1 MLGKSISL
9 QVNLKSRGRISV
21 LSIGEVAEKSGTTT
35 SALRYYEQIGLLEPP
50 QRISGKR
57 VYKEEILGR
66 IDTIKLAQSA
76 GFQIQE
82 IKQLLDG
89 FDSQVAPSERWK
101 LMAAKKQEEL
111 EAKIQQMTRMKM
123 ILENS
128 VNCDCL
134 SWEECF
140 QDERPEFSKGEG

>member
-1 MLGKSISL
+1 
-9 QVNLKSRGRISV
+9 V
-21 LSIGEVAEKSGTTT
+21 LSIGEVADKSGTTT
-35 SALRYYEQIGLLEPP
+35 SALRYYEQIGLLQPP

-57 VYKEEILGR
+57 VYEEGIVGR

-101 LMAAKKQEEL
+101 RMAVQKRDEL
-111 EAKIQQMTRMKM
+111 EAKIQHMTRMKT

-140 QDERPEFSKGEG
+140 QERRGIE

>member
-1 MLGKSISL
+1 M
-9 QVNLKSRGRISV
+9 
-21 LSIGEVAEKSGTTT
+21 LSIGAVAAKSGTPAST
-35 SALRYYEQIGLLEPP
+35 LRYYEQIELLRPP
-50 QRISGKR
+50 LRVNGKR
-57 VYKEEILGR
+57 MYEDEVLGR

-89 FDSQVAPSERWK
+89 FDSQVAPSERWRFMT
-101 LMAAKKQEEL
+101 LKKQEEL
-111 EAKIQQMTRMKM
+111 ETKIGQMIRMKS
-123 ILENS
+123 ILANS

-140 QDERPEFSKGEG
+140 QDPIK

>member
-1 MLGKSISL
+1 M
-9 QVNLKSRGRISV
+9 

-35 SALRYYEQIGLLEPP
+35 SALRYYEQIGLLQPP
-50 QRISGKR
+50 QRVNGKR
-57 VYKEEILGR
+57 MYEEEILGR

-89 FDSQVAPSERWK
+89 FDSQVAPSERWRR
-101 LMAAKKQEEL
+101 MALKKQDEL
-111 EAKIQQMTRMKM
+111 EAKIQQMTRMKT
-123 ILENS
+123 ILANS

-140 QDERPEFSKGEG
+140 QDNIKKN

>member
-1 MLGKSISL
+1 M
-9 QVNLKSRGRISV
+9 
-21 LSIGEVAEKSGTTT
+21 LSIGEVADKSGTTT
-35 SALRYYEQIGLLEPP
+35 SALRYYEQIGLLQPP
-50 QRISGKR
+50 QRMSGKR
-57 VYKEEILGR
+57 VYEDEVLGR

-101 LMAAKKQEEL
+101 LIALRKQEEL
-111 EAKIQQMTRMKM
+111 EAKIQHLTRMKT
-123 ILENS
+123 ILANS

-140 QDERPEFSKGEG
+140 RDNIKNI

>member
-1 MLGKSISL
+1 M
-9 QVNLKSRGRISV
+9 
-21 LSIGEVAEKSGTTT
+21 LSIGEVADKSGTTT
-35 SALRYYEQIGLLEPP
+35 SALRYYEQIGLLQPP

-57 VYKEEILGR
+57 VYEEGIVGR

-101 LMAAKKQEEL
+101 RMAVQKRDEL
-111 EAKIQQMTRMKM
+111 EAKIQHMTRMKT

-140 QDERPEFSKGEG
+140 QERRGIE

>member
-1 MLGKSISL
+1 M
-9 QVNLKSRGRISV
+9 

-35 SALRYYEQIGLLEPP
+35 SALRYYEQVGLLQPP
-50 QRISGKR
+50 HRKNGKR
-57 VYKEEILGR
+57 VYGNEVLGR

-89 FDSQVAPSERWK
+89 FDSQVAPSDRWR
-101 LMAAKKQEEL
+101 LMALKKQEEL
-111 EAKIQQMTRMKM
+111 ETKIQQMNRMKT
-123 ILENS
+123 ILANS
-128 VNCDCL
+128 VICDCL

-140 QDERPEFSKGEG
+140 QDQELTQSAIK

>member
-1 MLGKSISL
+1 M
-9 QVNLKSRGRISV
+9 

-35 SALRYYEQIGLLEPP
+35 SALRYYEQIGLLQPP
-50 QRISGKR
+50 HRKNGKR
-57 VYKEEILGR
+57 MYDNGVLGR

-89 FDSQVAPSERWK
+89 FDSQIAPSERWR
-101 LMAAKKQEEL
+101 LMALRKQEEL
-111 EAKIQQMTRMKM
+111 EAKIQQMTRMKT
-123 ILENS
+123 ILANS

-140 QDERPEFSKGEG
+140 QDSITKN

>member
-1 MLGKSISL
+1 M
-9 QVNLKSRGRISV
+9 

-35 SALRYYEQIGLLEPP
+35 SALRYYEQIGLLQPP
-50 QRISGKR
+50 RRLNGKR
-57 VYKEEILGR
+57 VYEDDILGR

-89 FDSQVAPSERWK
+89 FDSQIAPSERWR
-101 LMAAKKQEEL
+101 LMALKKQEEL
-111 EAKIQQMTRMKM
+111 EAKIQQMTRMKT
-123 ILENS
+123 ILANS

-140 QDERPEFSKGEG
+140 QESDIQKREGD

>member
-1 MLGKSISL
+1 MGDSM
-9 QVNLKSRGRISV
+9 

-35 SALRYYEQIGLLEPP
+35 SALRYYEQIGLLQPP
-50 QRISGKR
+50 NRKNGKR
-57 VYKEEILGR
+57 VYEDSILGR

-89 FDSQVAPSERWK
+89 FDSQVAPSERWR
-101 LMAAKKQEEL
+101 LMALRKQEEL
-111 EAKIQQMTRMKM
+111 EAKIQHLTRMKT
-123 ILENS
+123 ILANS

-134 SWEECF
+134 SWDDCF
-140 QDERPEFSKGEG
+140 QENKKI

>member
-1 MLGKSISL
+1 M
-9 QVNLKSRGRISV
+9 

-35 SALRYYEQIGLLEPP
+35 SALRYYEQIGLLQPSH
-50 QRISGKR
+50 RVSGKR
-57 VYKEEILGR
+57 VFDEGVLGR

-89 FDSQVAPSERWK
+89 FDSHVAPSERWR
-101 LMAAKKQEEL
+101 LMALKKQDEL
-111 EAKIQQMTRMKM
+111 EAKIQQMTRMKS
-123 ILENS
+123 ILANS

-140 QDERPEFSKGEG
+140 QNDIKKI